1 MKCERFLNKLETEDN
16 NEEIDSNEDMADY
29 DKDGIE
35 DLNDFSQHG
44 VRAKNK
50 NKRAKNFIKTN
61 NVFYLKLCIALLS
74 IEAYFAL

>member
-35 DLNDFSQHG
+35 DLNDFS
-44 VRAKNK
+44 
-50 NKRAKNFIKTN
+50 
-61 NVFYLKLCIALLS
+61 
-74 IEAYFAL
+74 